1 MKNNLYRRIERNTA
15 AWDLTAGCRKYIIN
29 NKNQRK
35 LRKELRRKARKA
47 IDRFF
52 NKDFTWQIL
61 IPVI

>member
-52 NKDFTWQIL
+52 NKDFT
-61 IPVI
+61 

>member
-1 MKNNLYRRIERNTA
+1 MKNNLYRRMERDTA

-47 IDRFF
+47 INRFF
-52 NKDFTWQIL
+52 NKDFT
-61 IPVI
+61 